1 MPIYLDYNATAPI
14 RPEVRDVML
23 EVMQAPA
30 NPSSVHSYGRA
41 AKKKVEDARAVIANA
56 LSVFTHEVIFT
67 ASGTEAN
74 TLALKGLPDRPL
86 IVSAIEHASVLK
98 TVDEKALK
106 IPALPSGIVDIA
118 VLEILLKELGR
129 PALVSVM
136 LANNETGVIQP
147 IYEICQLV
155 HSYGGLVHS
164 DAIQALGKITV
175 DVGLLG
181 VDMLSVSAHKFGGP
195 QGVAALVVRQGIE
208 LNKMLVGGGQELG
221 RRAGTE
227 HVVGIAGFAKAI
239 ELAAKDMW
247 QKPVR
252 SALDEMENTFLKE
265 ISGSMILGKESPRL
279 PNTSSIL
286 MPNVSAETQLM
297 HFDLSGFAISAGSA
311 CSSGRI
317 EPSHVVRAMAI
328 ENKQADH
335 VIRVSAGWNTK
346 PHEILEFTRYW
357 LKFATQ
363 YL

>member
-41 AKKKVEDARAVIANA
+41 AKKKVEDARAVIASS

-74 TLALKGLPDRPL
+74 TLALKGLPEREV
-86 IVSAIEHASVLK
+86 IVSSIEHASVLK
-98 TVDEKALK
+98 TAGDHALR
-106 IPALPSGIVDIA
+106 IPVLRSGVIDMSALED
-118 VLEILLKELGR
+118 LLKRSAR
-129 PALVSVM
+129 PPLVSVM

-147 IYEICQLV
+147 LSEICQLV
-155 HSYGGLVHS
+155 HSHGGLVHS
-164 DAIQALGKITV
+164 DAIQALGKIPV

-195 QGVAALVVRQGIE
+195 QGVAALIVRQGVE

-227 HVVGIAGFAKAI
+227 HVAGIAGFAKAI
-239 ELAAKDMW
+239 ELSAKDSW
-247 QKPVR
+247 QQTIR
-252 SALDEMENTFLKE
+252 LALDAMEEAIQTE
-265 ISGSMILGKESPRL
+265 VPDAIILGRESPRL

-286 MPNVSAETQLM
+286 MPNVNAETQLM

-317 EPSHVVRAMAI
+317 EPSHVIKAMEVSG
-328 ENKQADH
+328 ENADH
-335 VIRVSAGWNTK
+335 VIRVSAGWGTTAK
-346 PHEILEFTRYW
+346 DISEFTNHWIKLAKR
-357 LKFATQ
+357 A
-363 YL
+363 